1 MEYKQYRTE
10 VKATTDNSFEGY
22 ASIFGNVDDGR
33 DEMQYGAFTKTLQES
48 QNRIKVLYM
57 HEMRSLIGRPDVLS
71 EDTKGLYFKA
81 VISNTTL
88 GRDVL
93 TLIKDKVITEMSI
106 GYERVKSYYDESR
119 DVRVLQEVKL
129 WEISPVTWGMNELAY
144 IKSRF
149 DFNQKYDILE
159 REVKRL
165 EALIKGGAGAPT
177 PSITKPPKIDEI
189 NPETIQLMIDMLK

>member
-10 VKATTDNSFEGY
+10 VNATTDNSFEGY
-22 ASIFGNVDDGR
+22 ASIFGCVDDGR

-177 PSITKPPKIDEI
+177 PSIDKPPKIDEI

>member
-57 HEMRSLIGRPDVLS
+57 HEMRSLIGKPLVLS
-71 EDTKGLYFKA
+71 EDTKGLYFEA
-81 VISNTTL
+81 SISNTTL

-106 GYERVKSYYDESR
+106 GYERVKSYYDETR

-149 DFNQKYDILE
+149 DFSQKYDILE
-159 REVKRL
+159 REIKRL
-165 EALIKGGAGAPT
+165 EALINGGAGETT
-177 PSITKPPKIDEI
+177 PSIVKPPIIDEI
-189 NPETIQLMIDMLK
+189 NPDVIQLMMDIMK